1 MEKVKERFFTARVP
15 AKTLDEFV
23 EAAKKM
29 DESGSQAVRRFMRDY
44 IKRVNT
50 QEKEKEKV

>member
-50 QEKEKEKV
+50 QEKEKV